1 MIKDRNYFMAIEFK
15 DVHNIHLDGD
25 FDLIPREA
33 IIAIISETSIVV
45 DGMGNFNRTIS
56 SYRVMIGNPVYKS
69 DEVVLANAVTMPG
82 YANELPI
89 MIVGQMHDNNYFAF
103 PREKDIVVGTRDEFI
118 STINRIGAE
127 FLEKLDN
134 ADASLR
140 LKI

>member
-1 MIKDRNYFMAIEFK
+1 MKDKNYFIAIEFK
-15 DVHNIHLDGD
+15 DVHNMHLDGD
-25 FDLIPREA
+25 FNLIPREA
-33 IIAIISETSIVV
+33 IIAIISETAIVV
-45 DGMGNFNRTIS
+45 DEMGNLNRTIN
-56 SYRVMIGNPVYKS
+56 SYRLIVGKPIYKC

-89 MIVGQMHDNNYFAF
+89 LIVGQMHNNNYLAF
-103 PREKDIVVGTRDEFI
+103 PRKKDIVVGTRDEFI

>member
-69 DEVVLANAVTMPG
+69 DEVVLANAVTKPS
-82 YANELPI
+82 YDNELPI
-89 MIVGQMHDNNYFAF
+89 MI
-103 PREKDIVVGTRDEFI
+103 PRGKDIVVGTRDEFI